1 MGFRGCQ
8 NSVVLAHRPGRVSK
22 WHLRSEGT
30 VGVDRLD
37 LTEIAGNSQRM
48 LKDRLKS
55 LTFARGTD
63 EVYEIFSQFK
73 FHQALT
79 PCMTV

>member
-1 MGFRGCQ
+1 M
-8 NSVVLAHRPGRVSK
+8 
-22 WHLRSEGT
+22 
-30 VGVDRLD
+30 GVDRLD